1 MSTRYIPIV
10 LVFAILHSC
19 SSREELPPPDNPFD
33 PGNPNYVN
41 PAVEI
46 IGGPIEGEIV
56 EETTVTFEWQGN
68 ESATEYR
75 YQLDGSSWSEW
86 SVGTSVELDYL
97 DEGLHIFEVK
107 ANSLNGDEQ
116 EVATQLNFKIDAVA
130 GPSGIVYP
138 YLHSG
143 SRGDTII
150 FHIVAEE
157 AAELFAVHCRV
168 RYDSNLLELI
178 EVFDGTLKNEWGGIV
193 LCIQDVDEPIIDLSM
208 VPVENTNQSFSGTA
222 SVLSV
227 KLRIKTN
234 APSTSETTAL
244 TIEQIELLN
253 PQLEVLTASSKRS
266 GILHVW

>member
-33 PGNPNYVN
+33 PGNPDYVS
-41 PAVEI
+41 PTAEI
-46 IGGPIEGEIV
+46 ISGPGENEVID
-56 EETTVTFEWQGN
+56 TTGVTFIWQGN
-68 ESATEYR
+68 ETATEYS
-75 YQLDGSSWSEW
+75 YQFDVSAWSEW

-107 ANSLNGDEQ
+107 ARSINGDEQ
-116 EVATQLNFKIDAVA
+116 EVATQLNFEVDAVA

-150 FHIVAEE
+150 FNIVAEE
-157 AAELFAVHCRV
+157 AAELFAVHCGV
-168 RYDSNLLELI
+168 RYDSNLLELL
-178 EVFDGTLKNEWGGIV
+178 EVSDGTLKNEWGGTA
-193 LCIQDVDEPIIDLSM
+193 LSIQDVNEPFIDLSM
-208 VPVENTNQSFSGTA
+208 VAVESTNQSFSGTA

-227 KLRIKTN
+227 KLRIKPN

-244 TIEQIELLN
+244 TIEQIEFLN
-253 PQLEVLTASSKRS
+253 PQLEVLTAVSKRS
-266 GILHVW
+266 GVLNVW